1 MRRGECE
8 EEGVRKR
15 GGYGKKGG
23 CEESVVCR
31 GGGSMWVWRVYVCE
45 GREYE
50 WRVCVCVGVPVTEG
64 YISVHPPDLGYG
76 SLVQTKRNISCEVHQ
91 RLNIS
96 QPSLVTLQILTRL
109 SVVYST

>member
-1 MRRGECE
+1 M
-8 EEGVRKR
+8 
-15 GGYGKKGG
+15 
-23 CEESVVCR
+23 
-31 GGGSMWVWRVYVCE
+31 
-45 GREYE
+45 
-50 WRVCVCVGVPVTEG
+50 CVCVGVPVTER